1 VPPFRNTMK
10 KTDPW
15 FDKMLELSQAK
26 IPYLHQGHSR
36 QGCDCVGLMRMML
49 SELGMDY
56 SEFDVPD
63 RPYNPPARALIR
75 GLNAAFGSM
84 VNGWDN
90 HRVVVFRSWAAGP
103 QHLAICGV
111 DPSGVPVLL
120 HADRQFGRVDL
131 LNWHPNAGH
140 SIYGFW
146 QVPNPSGSNVL

>member
-1 VPPFRNTMK
+1 MQPP
-10 KTDPW
+10 DPW
-15 FDKMLELSQAK
+15 FAKMLELHQAK

-36 QGCDCVGLMRMML
+36 HGCDCVGLLRMML
-49 SELGMDY
+49 LELGMDY
-56 SEFDVPD
+56 SGFDVPD

-84 VNGWDN
+84 VNGWAT
-90 HRVVVFRSWAAGP
+90 HRVIVFRSWAAGP

-111 DPSGVPVLL
+111 DPSGTQVLL
-120 HADRQFGRVDL
+120 HADRQFGRIEL

-146 QVPNPSGSNVL
+146 QIPYAPDPDVL

>member
-1 VPPFRNTMK
+1 MTSPQNSN
-10 KTDPW
+10 W
-15 FDKMLELSQAK
+15 FPKMLELSQAR

-36 QGCDCVGLMRMML
+36 NGCDCVGLMRLML
-49 SELGMDY
+49 EELGMDY

-63 RPYNPPARALIR
+63 RPFNPPARAMIR

-90 HRVVVFRSWAAGP
+90 HRIVVFRSWAAGP

-111 DPSGVPVLL
+111 DHRGTQVLL

-146 QVPNPSGSNVL
+146 QVPEGKAPQEML